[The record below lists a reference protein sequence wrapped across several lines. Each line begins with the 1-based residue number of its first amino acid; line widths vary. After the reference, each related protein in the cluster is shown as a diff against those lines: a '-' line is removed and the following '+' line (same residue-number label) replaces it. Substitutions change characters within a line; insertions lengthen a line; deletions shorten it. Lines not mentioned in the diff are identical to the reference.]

1 MSGAIGHA
9 LLIGGCAA
17 VLCLLVVPIIVI
29 IPLSFSD
36 ASYLQFPPTG
46 LSWRWYRNFFE
57 RPDWIE
63 ATLLSAQVALGAAA
77 IATPLGTLA
86 AFSVVRGR
94 YPGKQLAQAFVVSPM
109 VVPLIIVAIAFYF
122 SFAKLRLTGSAWS
135 LVLAHAV
142 LAIPKVFLIMTAAL
156 RGIDPRLE
164 LAAMSLGASRS
175 RAVLFVTLP
184 LAKAAVATSAV
195 LAFLTSF
202 DEVVVAIFISGST
215 AVTLPK
221 RMWDGIRLE
230 YDPTITAVASLL
242 ITATVMTF
250 VAVAALRGRQPVA
263 VSVARAR
270 AAPDG
275 LGSNA

>member
-1 MSGAIGHA
+1 VSAAIGHA
-9 LLIGGCAA
+9 LLIGGCIA
-17 VLCLLVVPIIVI
+17 VLGLLVVPIIVI

-46 LSWRWYRNFFE
+46 LSWRWYRSFFE
-57 RPDWIE
+57 RPDWID
-63 ATLLSAQVALGAAA
+63 ATVLSAQVAVGAAA

-122 SFAKLRLTGSAWS
+122 SFAKLKLTGTVWS

-164 LAAMSLGASRS
+164 LAAMSLGASRP
-175 RAVLFVTLP
+175 RAVLSVTLP
-184 LAKAAVATSAV
+184 LAKAALATSAI

-250 VAVAALRGRQPVA
+250 VAVAALRARQPVA
-263 VSVARAR
+263 VAV
-270 AAPDG
+270 
-275 LGSNA
+275 SNARPAPAGAGTGA

>member
-1 MSGAIGHA
+1 MSTAIGRA

-17 VLCLLVVPIIVI
+17 VLGLLVVPIIVI

-109 VVPLIIVAIAFYF
+109 VVPLIIVAIALYF
-122 SFAKLRLTGSAWS
+122 SFAKLRLTGTASS

-156 RGIDPRLE
+156 RGIDARLE

-175 RAVLFVTLP
+175 RAVLSVTLP
-184 LAKAAVATSAV
+184 LAKTALATSAI

-250 VAVAALRGRQPVA
+250 VAVAALRGRQPAAVA
-263 VSVARAR
+263 VASGGAAPARAGSR
-270 AAPDG
+270 A
-275 LGSNA
+275 